1 MDFAM
6 MDHALGGLMGQ
17 LGFSEMLMIFVIALL
32 VFGPKKLPELGKS
45 LGKGIR
51 EFKKATEELK
61 SNWEDHVKDIA
72 EPLNDMKRDIHSMGQ
87 SIKTD
92 VYNHME
98 KAVEAPQSNEQS
110 APALTAAA
118 AATSTNT
125 ESHEATTHPTD
136 SNTPKEHV

>member
-1 MDFAM
+1 
-6 MDHALGGLMGQ
+6 MGN
-17 LGFSEMLMIFVIALL
+17 LGFTEMLMIFVIALL

-72 EPLNDMKRDIHSMGQ
+72 EPINDMKRDIHSMGQ
-87 SIKTD
+87 SIKAD
-92 VYNHME
+92 VYNHLE
-98 KAVEAPQSNEQS
+98 KSGEAPQSKEQS
-110 APALTAAA
+110 VPAVTAAA
-118 AATSTNT
+118 AATATTN
-125 ESHEATTHPTD
+125 ENHEATAHPND